1 MKNKI
6 FKSFFLNKYFLFLL
20 LGITPVFSSYANL
33 NSDCDFTFGN
43 QQLSKTKIIIYYV
56 EGATY
61 KSTFKYNDETYSYLI
76 DSNKKVL
83 FLNAQGEQVNLNL
96 KLFNFVNIKDRGFD
110 VDVESEEV
118 YDDKPIF
125 FQRIVSSENFT
136 NLAKPLTISYEDLKS
151 DLNEIINRGNGV
163 NSKDTQYLIFR
174 FDINQDGL
182 IDNVRNETS
191 DDSRMH
197 QSIIN
202 YLNNLDDWQP
212 SDISGELTT
221 STFEIK
227 IIVPYIYKETREII
241 NEHKQV
247 TPKEQ

>member
-1 MKNKI
+1 MKDKI
-6 FKSFFLNKYFLFLL
+6 FKAYFLKKHFLFLL
-20 LGITPVFSSYANL
+20 LGLTPVFSCFANQ
-33 NSDCDFTFGN
+33 NSNFDFTSNN
-43 QQLSKTKIIIYYV
+43 QQLIKTKIIIYYV

-61 KSTFKYNDETYSYLI
+61 KSTFKYNDEIYSYLI

-83 FLNAQGEQVNLNL
+83 FLNAQGEQVSLNL
-96 KLFNFVNIKDRGFD
+96 KLFNFVNIKDRDF
-110 VDVESEEV
+110 DVESEEV
-118 YDDKPIF
+118 YDEQPVF
-125 FQRIVSSENFT
+125 FQRIVSSENYT
-136 NLAKPLTISYEDLKS
+136 KAAKPLDISYDDLKS

-163 NSKDTQYLIFR
+163 NSKETQYLIFR
-174 FDINQDGL
+174 FDINENGL

-202 YLNNLDDWQP
+202 YLKNLDDWQP
-212 SDISGELTT
+212 SEVSGAPTT

-227 IIVPYIYKETREII
+227 IIVPYIYKETREIV

-247 TPKEQ
+247 TPKE